1 MASPTRTFSGAYPN
15 HPQVAVGAIVFK
27 EDKIL
32 LVLRGKPPSKNLWSI
47 PGGSVKLG
55 ETLQQAVERE
65 IGEETGLTIIAREP
79 IYTFDVVER
88 DEEGRI
94 RFHYVIVDLAA
105 DYVSGEPRPGDDAI
119 DVRWVSPKDAK
130 NLKVSPAT
138 ANLLNHR
145 FGFEIC

>member
-1 MASPTRTFSGAYPN
+1 MANLNKTSGGAYPD
-15 HPQVAVGAIVFK
+15 HPQVAVGAIVFNG
-27 EDKIL
+27 DKVL
-32 LVLRGKPPSKNLWSI
+32 LVLRGKSPAKNLWSI
-47 PGGSVKLG
+47 PGGRVKLG

-105 DYVSGEPRPGDDAI
+105 DYLSGEPRPGDDAV

-130 NLKVSPAT
+130 TLKVSPAT

-145 FGFEIC
+145 FGFKI

>member
-1 MASPTRTFSGAYPN
+1 MANPTRTFSGSYPT
-15 HPQVAVGAIVFK
+15 HPQVAVGAVVFK
-27 EDKIL
+27 EDEIL

-65 IGEETGLTIIAREP
+65 IGEETGLTITAREP

-94 RFHYVIVDLAA
+94 RLHYVIVDLAA
-105 DYVSGEPRPGDDAI
+105 DYVRGELRPGDDAI
-119 DVRWVSPKDAK
+119 DARWVSPEDAK
-130 NLKVSPAT
+130 NLEVSPAT
-138 ANLLNHR
+138 ANLLNNR
-145 FGFEIC
+145 FGFEI

>member
-1 MASPTRTFSGAYPN
+1 MANPNKTSGGAYPN
-15 HPQVAVGAIVFK
+15 HPQVAVGAIVFN
-27 EDKIL
+27 EDKVL

-47 PGGSVKLG
+47 PGGRVKLG

-88 DEEGRI
+88 DEKGRI

-105 DYVSGEPRPGDDAI
+105 DYLSGEPRPGDDAI

-130 NLKVSPAT
+130 TLKVSPAT
-138 ANLLNHR
+138 VNLLNHR
-145 FGFEIC
+145 FGFNI